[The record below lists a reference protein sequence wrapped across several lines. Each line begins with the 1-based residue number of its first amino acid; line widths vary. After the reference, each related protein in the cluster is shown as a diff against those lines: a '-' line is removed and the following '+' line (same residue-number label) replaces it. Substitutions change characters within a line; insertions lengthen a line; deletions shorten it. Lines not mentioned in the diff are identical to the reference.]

1 MGLLPSQRHKF
12 ELQRYRLNGANVHK
26 NLSRGRS
33 HSRKSSPPHMGQV
46 WLAMLDLMVDTLQ
59 SFYTN
64 HFEPFK
70 STGTSDGI
78 AIGGAVH
85 KDC

>member
-1 MGLLPSQRHKF
+1 
-12 ELQRYRLNGANVHK
+12 
-26 NLSRGRS
+26 
-33 HSRKSSPPHMGQV
+33 MGQV